1 MNYWLSL
8 HSILIPTL
16 EEREQEHVKCFEFE
30 AQLDDA
36 LQDDVNDWDKD
47 EDREEAKAYI
57 AAVTT
62 TMKCGKKGGSSKLPS
77 FKVTKVKVINTIS
90 VYMFKNV

>member
-1 MNYWLSL
+1 M
-8 HSILIPTL
+8 
-16 EEREQEHVKCFEFE
+16 KCFEFE

-47 EDREEAKAYI
+47 EDREEVKAYI

-62 TMKCGKKGGSSKLPS
+62 TMKCGKKGDSSKLPS
-77 FKVTKVKVINTIS
+77 FKVTKVKVINIIS
-90 VYMFKNV
+90 L